1 MAHADVVRRSITETF
16 SPAAMIETS
25 PAMTYALK
33 AFESLPHCRYLGMQL
48 TALSTERVEMFV
60 PYAENL
66 IGNPKTGVVHGGVIT
81 TLLDTLGGL
90 AVMAAAPEGRP
101 VATLDLRIDYLKPAT
116 PGMNIRGVA
125 ECYKL
130 TASVAFV
137 RGHAFHEDTS
147 DPIAHCTGTFMIS
160 GTGFPASDAEPASDG

>member
-1 MAHADVVRRSITETF
+1 MITE
-16 SPAAMIETS
+16 PRDHAALIETS
-25 PAMTYALK
+25 PAMTDVLK
-33 AFESLPHCRYLGMQL
+33 AFESLPHCRYLGMRV
-48 TALSTERVEMFV
+48 TTLSPQRVEMVV

-90 AVMAAAPEGRP
+90 AVMAAAPAARP

-116 PGMNIRGVA
+116 PGMDIRGVA
-125 ECYKL
+125 ECYKV

-137 RGHAFHEDTS
+137 RGHAFHADETN
-147 DPIAHCTGTFMIS
+147 PIAHCTGTYMMS
-160 GTGFPASDAEPASDG
+160 GSGFRAVDATRTGDT